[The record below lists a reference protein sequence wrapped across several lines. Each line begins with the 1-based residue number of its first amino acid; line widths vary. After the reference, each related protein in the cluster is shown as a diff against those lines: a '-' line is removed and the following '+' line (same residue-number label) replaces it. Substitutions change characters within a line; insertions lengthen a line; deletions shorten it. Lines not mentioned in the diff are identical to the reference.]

1 MGLHIGSTRRLRN
14 GVEIPRLGLGV
25 FRSGRGQE
33 TRDAVG
39 WALEAGYRHVDTAK
53 IYGNE
58 VDVGRA
64 LRESGLPRDEVF
76 VTTKLFNDDHGSAR
90 AREALERSLDRL
102 GLDAVDLYLI
112 HWPVPELRLE
122 TWEALIQAHEDGL
135 CRAIGVSNYMVHHL
149 DELFAASG
157 RPPDVNQIEVS
168 PFLQQRDAR
177 RTCAVH
183 GIPVVA
189 YSPLTKGRRLGD
201 PTVDAV
207 ARRHGRSPAQV
218 LIRWALQHDLVV
230 LPKSVRRDRIVEN
243 ADVFDFEL
251 EGRDMDLLDTL
262 EEGLFT
268 GWDPSTAP

>member
-1 MGLHIGSTRRLRN
+1 MT
-14 GVEIPRLGLGV
+14 
-25 FRSGRGQE
+25 Q
-33 TRDAVG
+33 
-39 WALEAGYRHVDTAK
+39 
-53 IYGNE
+53 
-58 VDVGRA
+58 
-64 LRESGLPRDEVF
+64 
-76 VTTKLFNDDHGSAR
+76 
-90 AREALERSLDRL
+90 
-102 GLDAVDLYLI
+102 
-112 HWPVPELRLE
+112 
-122 TWEALIQAHEDGL
+122 
-135 CRAIGVSNYMVHHL
+135 IGVS
-149 DELFAASG
+149 
-157 RPPDVNQIEVS
+157 
-168 PFLQQRDAR
+168 PFRQQRDAR

-183 GIPVVA
+183 GIPVGA
-189 YSPLTKGRRLGD
+189 YSPLTEGRRLGD